1 MEFPAFFYCRNI
13 KRYQGSGIPVMRR
26 MCVEVIKSI
35 VLNIG
40 LLVILAQIL
49 ARVKLVKKYIVREKH
64 KTKEYIIL
72 IAIFGIISVI
82 STYTGYGV
90 NGAIANTRVIG
101 VMAGGFIGGPIVG
114 IGAAII
120 GSIHRYIIDING
132 FTAFACAIS
141 TLAEGII
148 SAVTAKYV
156 KKNKY
161 KSSDL
166 FAITFFAELLQM
178 IIILIFAKPYQEA
191 VTLVRVIAV
200 PMVFFNSMGMVL
212 FVSVFNHIF
221 KEMEYEVGS
230 KVNLIFEITKKCLP
244 LLQSGIYNKENCS
257 KISDVILEYSK
268 DLAVI
273 FTDKEN
279 IICVKGKTLNC
290 IGLNRFLPGLA
301 NEVLTKKK
309 VCIAEQVPEEDVLYK
324 SLEKMVAIGAPLM
337 KYGQPFGCL
346 IIFAN
351 KFKIS
356 YHSEVQFAEGLS
368 KLFSVQFELSEM
380 EKQQALLQKA
390 EFKALQTQINPHF
403 IFNSLNTIS
412 AFCREKPDKARE
424 LLIALATYFRNSIQT
439 KDGFVSI
446 YDEMDY
452 VMAYLQLEKARFD
465 ERLNII
471 IDMPEDIDC
480 KMPCLIL
487 QPIVENAIKHGAMKK
502 KQGEVKIT
510 IKEADKAI
518 KISVMDNG
526 LGIPQNVVHG
536 LKYNTIDN
544 GRIGLINVQKR
555 LCYIYGENNGLD
567 IDTSTNGTIVSIT
580 IPKDISNKLEPK
592 NLPAYKNV
600 V

>member
-1 MEFPAFFYCRNI
+1 MN
-13 KRYQGSGIPVMRR
+13 
-26 MCVEVIKSI
+26 VEIIKSI
-35 VLNIG
+35 ILNIG
-40 LLVILAQIL
+40 FLVILAQIL

-64 KTKEYIIL
+64 KTMEYIIL

-114 IGAAII
+114 IGASII
-120 GSIHRYIIDING
+120 GSIHRYAIDING
-132 FTAFACAIS
+132 FTAISCAIS
-141 TLAEGII
+141 TLIEGLI
-148 SAVTAKYV
+148 SAVTAKQV

-161 KSSDL
+161 RSSDL
-166 FAITFFAELLQM
+166 FVITFIAELLQM
-178 IIILIFAKPYQEA
+178 IIILIFAKPYHEA
-191 VTLVRVIAV
+191 VDLVRVIAV
-200 PMVFFNSMGMVL
+200 PMVIFNPLGMVL
-212 FVSVFNHIF
+212 FVGVFNHMF

-230 KVNLIFEITKKCLP
+230 KVGLVFEISKKCLP

-257 KISDVILEYSK
+257 KISDIILEYSK

-279 IICVKGKTLNC
+279 IICVKGKTLTS
-290 IGLNRFLPGLA
+290 IGLNRYLPSLA
-301 NEVLTKKK
+301 DEVLIKKK
-309 VCIAEQVPEEDVLYK
+309 VCIAEQVSVDDVLYK
-324 SLEKMVAIGAPLM
+324 PLEKMVAIGAPLM
-337 KYGQPFGCL
+337 MHGQPFGSI

-351 KFKIS
+351 KYKIS
-356 YHSEVQFAEGLS
+356 YHSEIQFAEGLS
-368 KLFSVQFELSEM
+368 KLFSVQFELAEM

-390 EFKALQTQINPHF
+390 EFKALQSQINPHF

-412 AFCREKPDKARE
+412 AFCREKPEKARE

-471 IDMPEDIDC
+471 IDMPENIDC

-487 QPIVENAIKHGAMKK
+487 QPIVENAIKHGAMKR
-502 KQGEVKIT
+502 KQGEVKII
-510 IKEADKAI
+510 IKEEEEVI
-518 KISVMDNG
+518 KISVIDNG
-526 LGIPQNVVHG
+526 FGIPQNIIHG
-536 LKYNTIDN
+536 LKYNTFDN

-567 IDTSTNGTIVSIT
+567 IETSTNGTVVNIS
-580 IPKDISNKLEPK
+580 IPKAISNKLEL
-592 NLPAYKNV
+592 NDISIYKNV

>member
-1 MEFPAFFYCRNI
+1 M
-13 KRYQGSGIPVMRR
+13 
-26 MCVEVIKSI
+26 EVIKSI

-64 KTKEYIIL
+64 KTKEYVIL
-72 IAIFGIISVI
+72 IAIFGTISVI

-114 IGAAII
+114 IGTAII
-120 GSIHRYIIDING
+120 GSFHRYIIDMNG
-132 FTAFACAIS
+132 FTAVACAIS
-141 TLAEGII
+141 TLAEGAI

-161 KSSDL
+161 ESLDL
-166 FAITFFAELLQM
+166 FAITFVAELLQM
-178 IIILIFAKPYQEA
+178 LIILIFAKPYQDA
-191 VTLVRVIAV
+191 VALVRVIAI
-200 PMVFFNSMGMVL
+200 PMVIFNSLGMVL
-212 FVSVFNHIF
+212 FVGVFNHIF
-221 KEMEYEVGS
+221 KEMEYEVGT
-230 KVNLIFEITKKCLP
+230 KVNLIFEISKKCLP

-257 KISDVILEYSK
+257 KISDVILEYSR

-279 IICVKGKTLNC
+279 IICVKGKALNC

-309 VCIAEQVPEEDVLYK
+309 VCIAEQVSEDDVLYK

-368 KLFSVQFELSEM
+368 KLLSVQFELAEM

-390 EFKALQTQINPHF
+390 EYKALQTQINPHF

-471 IDMPEDIDC
+471 IDMPENIDC

-502 KQGEVKIT
+502 KQGEVKII
-510 IKEADKAI
+510 IKEEKKAI

-526 LGIPQNVVHG
+526 FGMPQNVVHG

-567 IDTSTNGTIVSIT
+567 IDTSDKGTIVNIS
-580 IPKDISNKLEPK
+580 IPKDISNKLKLNRMPV
-592 NLPAYKNV
+592 YKNV